1 MKKFGT
7 PRGAGPG
14 SANEKVGLAGVGTPG
29 PVGPV
34 VAGDFGVLPFLV
46 LALPVRLCVVV
57 VSVLPAPLW
66 SLPVVLEELCFVGFL
81 LPFPDDELG
90 VVDVLVVEVDVVL
103 DVVVVVVVVD
113 VVGVVTGTVG
123 VVLVLGWQEAVTFWT
138 GPMPAGTSCEGGVP
152 GGALT
157 MKVSVCP
164 LSRVTVTVHWSAE
177 AVGNAATAIVTSANA
192 KLVAPIFSLR
202 LLDTVSYLLPPR
214 PMRHLPRRN
223 RGRHELEANGWHGA
237 LQRGTV
243 RGNGHC
249 VGRSKGFGGT
259 AARRCR
265 GCTAPSH
272 RSLNRRTPA
281 RTVASG
287 PWADAR

>member
-1 MKKFGT
+1 MGSRKGGIWKLSMKKLGT

-34 VAGDFGVLPFLV
+34 LAGDFGFLAFLV
-46 LALPVRLCVVV
+46 LALLVRLCVVV
-57 VSVLPAPLW
+57 VTVLPAPLW
-66 SLPVVLEELCFVGFL
+66 SLPVVLEELRFVGFL

-103 DVVVVVVVVD
+103 DVVVVG
-113 VVGVVTGTVG
+113 VVGVVTVTVG

-164 LSRVTVTVHWSAE
+164 LSKVTVTVH
-177 AVGNAATAIVTSANA
+177 
-192 KLVAPIFSLR
+192 
-202 LLDTVSYLLPPR
+202 
-214 PMRHLPRRN
+214 
-223 RGRHELEANGWHGA
+223 
-237 LQRGTV
+237 
-243 RGNGHC
+243 
-249 VGRSKGFGGT
+249 
-259 AARRCR
+259 
-265 GCTAPSH
+265 
-272 RSLNRRTPA
+272 
-281 RTVASG
+281 
-287 PWADAR
+287 